1 MRHVNFYVEQTPTI
15 MYIYILTLHTHIP
28 QMQHTQTK
36 VGKQAT
42 DNDVLSLSPE
52 HRSGSH
58 WWYHASGCSGSHVIL
73 VNDSSTPNEED
84 ILDAASLAALKSKCI
99 GQSVI
104 KVSMTRARN
113 VSKPSGA
120 KPGLVQLSG
129 DVRTITL
136 RKSEVERRCKRLE
149 ETVVVN

>member
-1 MRHVNFYVEQTPTI
+1 MISHTRTP
-15 MYIYILTLHTHIP
+15 HTRER
-28 QMQHTQTK
+28 TNATKTK

-42 DNDVLSLSPE
+42 DNDMLSLSPE

-73 VNDSSTPNEED
+73 VTDSASPADED
-84 ILDAASLAALKSKCI
+84 ILDAAALAALKSKCI

-113 VSKPSGA
+113 VSKPPGA
-120 KPGLVQLSG
+120 KPGLVQLTG
-129 DVRTITL
+129 DIRTITI
-136 RKSEVERRCKRLE
+136 RKSEAEKRCKRLE